1 MFFISLLNFQI
12 NYWFAWSKIFTL
24 LRFLS
29 IVISVLSIIF
39 IHLLK
44 VVFEKRGVNNV
55 IQNAEKRSASK
66 SLANFAAE
74 ENIGGSRIELGESI
88 ISFLIDFQINRMKF
102 IYCECQITPYP
113 LRCDL
118 TKTFS
123 WKHKGISKSK
133 EPPPPVVRFV

>member
-1 MFFISLLNFQI
+1 M
-12 NYWFAWSKIFTL
+12 

-88 ISFLIDFQINRMKF
+88 ISFLTDFQIEWNSIIVNVKLHS
-102 IYCECQITPYP
+102 TP
-113 LRCDL
+113 
-118 TKTFS
+118 
-123 WKHKGISKSK
+123 WGVI
-133 EPPPPVVRFV
+133 